1 MRIISGNLKG
11 KKINFIK
18 NIYTRPLKDSVKENI
33 FNVLIHSNFIKI
45 KIEDSNILDLYS
57 GIGSFGIEC
66 LSRGAKKVTFIE
78 KDKHAS
84 RILKE
89 NLINLSIIH
98 KSKII
103 NSKIEDT
110 LERKLNEKYSLFFLD
125 PPFADNDFIKNI
137 KFISEKKLFEP
148 NNMIVIHREK
158 KAKDDFNK
166 FIKIIKVKEYGRSK
180 IIFGFFDQDT
190 GE

>member
-1 MRIISGNLKG
+1 MRVISGTFKG

-18 NIYTRPLKDSVKENI
+18 NLYTRPLKDSVKENI
-33 FNVLIHSNFIKI
+33 FNVLVHSNFIKI
-45 KIEDSNILDLYS
+45 KIIDSNILDLYS

-66 LSRGAKKVTFIE
+66 LSRGAEKVTFIE

-84 RILKE
+84 KILKE
-89 NLINLSIIH
+89 NLINFSIIH

-103 NSKIEDT
+103 NGKIEDV
-110 LERKLNEKYSLFFLD
+110 LEGKLNEKYSLFFLD
-125 PPFADNDFIKNI
+125 PPFADNNFIENI
-137 KFISEKKLFEP
+137 KLIREKKLFEP

-158 KAKDDFNK
+158 KTKDDLSK

-180 IIFGFFDQDT
+180 IIFGFFD
-190 GE
+190 